1 MSDKKPT
8 ATPQIAKDGHQPVA
22 KAPQPAAM
30 SKTFSEGHQ
39 PLTKGHQPIGTP
51 NKVTGG
57 YQPTTSQGTAA
68 PRNPPSQGSGG
79 KK

>member
-8 ATPQIAKDGHQPVA
+8 VTHTAKDGHQPI
-22 KAPQPAAM
+22 
-30 SKTFSEGHQ
+30 
-39 PLTKGHQPIGTP
+39 TKGHQPVATP

-57 YQPTTSQGTAA
+57 HQPTTGQG

>member
-8 ATPQIAKDGHQPVA
+8 TTPQIAKD
-22 KAPQPAAM
+22 
-30 SKTFSEGHQ
+30 GHQ

-57 YQPTTSQGTAA
+57 HQPTTSQGAPA